1 MEDTKML
8 EAIEAAKRQFGCK
21 CGKYSGALTVEFVR
35 CGLESEGIRVSSRD
49 VFIRGVPI
57 EVDLIIPKK
66 NAWKT
71 EQLSYEPCDVL
82 AAVEIKNAGSF
93 GDSTIEM
100 VRRNFTRIKAM
111 NPEIRC
117 CYLTLSER
125 RGFRWAV
132 TNKNC
137 GGEAY
142 TMFWHSGSGKKRL
155 EESTGDWDR
164 FLKEI
169 KTIQE
174 RS

>member
-1 MEDTKML
+1 MKDTKIL
-8 EAIEAAKRQFGCK
+8 EGIEAAKGQFGCK
-21 CGKYSGALTVEFVR
+21 CGKYSGALTVELAKSR
-35 CGLESEGIRVSSRD
+35 LQLEGIRVSLRD

-57 EVDLIIPKK
+57 EIDLIIPKK
-66 NAWKT
+66 RAWKG

-82 AAVEIKNAGSF
+82 AVVEIKNAGSF
-93 GDSTIEM
+93 GDSTIQR

-111 NPEIRC
+111 NPEIWC

-132 TNKNC
+132 TNENC

-142 TMFWHSGSGKKRL
+142 TMFWHSESGKKRL
-155 EESTGDWDR
+155 QESTGDWDR

-169 KTIQE
+169 RTIQE
-174 RS
+174 KS